1 MLKDL
6 CFAVIHTCPNN
17 CKFCSSN
24 SSIGA
29 TKIISLDDFKRTVN
43 HFMENGGIEEISIS
57 GGEPFLHP
65 QLIEL
70 CKIAREIFPDI
81 LLNILT
87 NGIILSDNYPEEKI
101 NELKSLNVLTSISQY
116 PA

>member
-1 MLKDL
+1 MPSIKTLMLL
-6 CFAVIHTCPNN
+6 
-17 CKFCSSN
+17 
-24 SSIGA
+24 
-29 TKIISLDDFKRTVN
+29 
-43 HFMENGGIEEISIS
+43 